1 MKSRMKENI
10 NAGLNSTII
19 VKLKDNIHHCA
30 LEGNLC
36 KAFQVISVKK
46 LFTTISGRT
55 IKTLT
60 KKAER
65 NDPAYISSDLFSYF
79 SLICPHTIDTKKLLD
94 RIQQDKDVESAYVEW
109 KIPPPYSKM
118 YDNPLYVSRDY
129 LDPAPKGVDAPYA
142 WKQKGGKGKIKFI
155 DIELGWNLEHEA
167 IKAGKLQTTGINFPQ
182 FREHGTAVLGIIM
195 MQDDK
200 GGMGITPEAKGKVIS
215 QCRPCGDINTPDAIM
230 TAIAHLNRGDILLLE
245 IQSMDMRYPEQLWPV
260 EIHKATY
267 EVIRLA
273 TALGII
279 VIETAGN
286 GSINNNGRSNN
297 LNMYKDIEGKKSLNT
312 ASKDFKDSGAIIVG
326 AASSTFPHARLNYS
340 NYGNRVNCY
349 AWGEN
354 IATAGSYPGSSGMAI
369 NTYTARFGGTSGAT
383 AIITGVAIAVQSIM
397 EANYNYRLSPCQM
410 RSVLG
415 SDYYNTPS
423 ALGRASDKIGVMPDL
438 KKIIDKALPL
448 FRT

>member
-1 MKSRMKENI
+1 VKKNI
-10 NAGLNSTII
+10 NAGLNSTIV
-19 VKLKDNIHHCA
+19 VKLKDNIHHYA
-30 LEGNLC
+30 LAKNLC
-36 KAFQVISVKK
+36 KTFQVIAVKK
-46 LFTTISGRT
+46 LFTTVSRRA
-55 IKTLT
+55 IKNFT

-94 RIQQDKDVESAYVEW
+94 RIQQDKRVELAYTEW
-109 KIPPPYSKM
+109 EIPPPYSKM
-118 YDNPLYVSRDY
+118 YNDSLYGSRDY
-129 LDPAPKGVDAPYA
+129 FDPAPKGIDAPYA

-167 IKAGKLQTTGINFPQ
+167 IKAGTLPTTGINFPQ
-182 FREHGTAVLGIIM
+182 FKEHGTAVLGIIM
-195 MQDDK
+195 MQDKK
-200 GGMGITPEAKGKVIS
+200 GGIGIAPEAEGKLIS

-230 TAIAHLNRGDILLLE
+230 AAIAHLSRGDILLLE
-245 IQSMDMRYPEQLWPV
+245 IQSIDMRYPEKLWPV

-286 GSINNNGRSNN
+286 GSINNGRSNN
-297 LNMYKDIEGKKSLNT
+297 LKMYKDIEGKKRLDT

-326 AASSTFPHARLNYS
+326 AASSTLPHARMNYS
-340 NYGNRVNCY
+340 NYGNRVDCY

-354 IATAGSYPGSSGMAI
+354 IVTTGSYPRSSGMAV

-383 AIITGVAIAVQSIM
+383 AIITGVAIAIQSIM
-397 EANYNYRLSPCQM
+397 EANYNYRLSPYQM
-410 RSVLG
+410 RSILG

-448 FRT
+448 FGT